1 MPVLKDEVKLFIVQE
16 LACYDTPSQVVETV
30 KEMYGLAIERPQ
42 IQSYDPYKVQGK
54 GLSQKY
60 RDIFDSTRKAFLEDT
75 GNIPIASKAFRL
87 RALHRS
93 YQYFLDKKNHIAA
106 NQVLEQAAK
115 EVGDYYT
122 NKVKL
127 GDFDGNPLLAFYKQI
142 SGKSLG
148 VVQDADI
155 IENESFDEPAIGFDA
170 QPVIEAPKEVK
181 PKTKPSKTKIIVSRD

>member
-16 LACYDTPSQVVETV
+16 LACYDTPSQVAESV
-30 KEMYGLAIERPQ
+30 KEMFGVTIERPQ
-42 IQSYDPYKVQGK
+42 IQNYDPYKAQGK

-60 RDIFDSTRKAFLEDT
+60 RDIFDATRKAFLEDT

-93 YQYFLDKKNHIAA
+93 YEFFVSKKNHMAA

-122 NKVKL
+122 NKIKL
-127 GDFDGNPLLAFYKQI
+127 GGDAGNPLAVWLQQI
-142 SGKSLG
+142 GGSSLPISKDVEG
-148 VVQDADI
+148 Q
-155 IENESFDEPAIGFDA
+155 
-170 QPVIEAPKEVK
+170 VIEQQPEDISEKKEPVK
-181 PKTKPSKTKIIVSRD
+181 ALTNTVKKKMIVERY

>member
-16 LACYDTPSQVVETV
+16 IACYDTPSQVAETV
-30 KEMYGLAIERPQ
+30 KEMFGITIERPQ
-42 IQSYDPYKVQGK
+42 IQNYDPYKAQGK

-60 RDIFDSTRKAFLEDT
+60 RDIFDATRKAFLEDT

-93 YQYFLDKKNHIAA
+93 YEFFVSKKNHIAA

-122 NKVKL
+122 NKIKL
-127 GDFDGNPLLAFYKQI
+127 GGDSDNPLLAFYKHI
-142 SGKSLG
+142 SGSSLS
-148 VVQDADI
+148 VVQDAEIVDD
-155 IENESFDEPAIGFDA
+155 ETFEEPAIGFDEKPA
-170 QPVIEAPKEVK
+170 IEAPK
-181 PKTKPSKTKIIVSRD
+181 KTKTKSVKQILNGRD

>member
-16 LACYDTPSQVVETV
+16 LACYDTPSQVVESV
-30 KEMYGLAIERPQ
+30 KEMFGITIERPQ
-42 IQSYDPYKVQGK
+42 IQNYDPYKAQGK

-60 RDIFDSTRKAFLEDT
+60 RDIFDATRKAFLEDT

-93 YQYFLDKKNHIAA
+93 YEFFVSKKNHMAA

-122 NKVKL
+122 NKIKL
-127 GDFDGNPLLAFYKQI
+127 GGDADNPLLAFYKQI
-142 SGKSLG
+142 SGSSLG

-155 IENESFDEPAIGFDA
+155 IENEDFEGEVVGFYEK
-170 QPVIEAPKEVK
+170 PVLEAPKEDK
-181 PKTKPSKTKIIVSRD
+181 PKSKPNKKIIAGRD